1 MSITKNRIA
10 AAAVSLMC
18 MISLFAGFGSYSS
31 HAAGDK
37 SLTLI
42 CRNDDTTLVG
52 MKWKIYRVG
61 ERQNG
66 DFVLTGDFAKYP
78 VSLGDMSVESVST
91 AAKTLESYAIADS
104 IAPLAQGK
112 TDKTGEKVFGSLDP
126 GLYLASGRVLQIGD
140 IYYVPSALLIEV
152 GDEGAVFDYDA
163 YPKYTYATLG
173 GEVVA
178 YTVRKVWVG
187 DEAAA
192 EDRPVDITVDLYKGE
207 VLDDT
212 VVLDESNNWQ
222 YRWVDLEDGY
232 DWHVVE
238 RNIPVDYE
246 VSIDFNETQ
255 YLIKN
260 SYVGSKTTT
269 TTTSL
274 TTTGSGTTTSHG
286 GGSTTV
292 SSSGGTSTTYT
303 SAVSTTVSGGTTP
316 PATTSGNNG
325 GGNGGGGGKI
335 PQTGQLWWPVI
346 PLTLGG
352 LLLIAV
358 GFMARPKRRS
368 DEE

>member
-1 MSITKNRIA
+1 M
-10 AAAVSLMC
+10 
-18 MISLFAGFGSYSS
+18 
-31 HAAGDK
+31 
-37 SLTLI
+37 
-42 CRNDDTTLVG
+42 
-52 MKWKIYRVG
+52 
-61 ERQNG
+61 
-66 DFVLTGDFAKYP
+66 
-78 VSLGDMSVESVST
+78 
-91 AAKTLESYAIADS
+91 
-104 IAPLAQGK
+104 
-112 TDKTGEKVFGSLDP
+112 
-126 GLYLASGRVLQIGD
+126 
-140 IYYVPSALLIEV
+140 
-152 GDEGAVFDYDA
+152 
-163 YPKYTYATLG
+163 
-173 GEVVA
+173 
-178 YTVRKVWVG
+178 WVG

-207 VLDDT
+207 VIDDT

-286 GGSTTV
+286 DGSTTV
-292 SSSGGTSTTYT
+292 SSSGSTSTTYT

>member
-10 AAAVSLMC
+10 VAAVSLMC

-112 TDKTGEKVFGSLDP
+112 TDKTGEKVFGSLEP

-173 GEVVA
+173 A
-178 YTVRKVWVG
+178 RLW
-187 DEAAA
+187 
-192 EDRPVDITVDLYKGE
+192 L
-207 VLDDT
+207 
-212 VVLDESNNWQ
+212 
-222 YRWVDLEDGY
+222 
-232 DWHVVE
+232 
-238 RNIPVDYE
+238 IP
-246 VSIDFNETQ
+246 
-255 YLIKN
+255 
-260 SYVGSKTTT
+260 
-269 TTTSL
+269 
-274 TTTGSGTTTSHG
+274 
-286 GGSTTV
+286 
-292 SSSGGTSTTYT
+292 
-303 SAVSTTVSGGTTP
+303 
-316 PATTSGNNG
+316 
-325 GGNGGGGGKI
+325 
-335 PQTGQLWWPVI
+335 
-346 PLTLGG
+346 
-352 LLLIAV
+352 
-358 GFMARPKRRS
+358 
-368 DEE
+368 